1 MAITK
6 SLNVKGSITSG
17 TTVTTSQLFP
27 MFDLPSFS
35 ASSGPWASDAVIHAT
50 ASPLGYNGQ
59 DMHHRFMVLTQG
71 TRVNTVGDPAVVTGT
86 NDIIVFW
93 ASATDD
99 KDGFVEVARYDG
111 VANDDVILVSG
122 DQIQAPYKFMVVEV
136 RKGGDTDG
144 TVTVTA
150 SKFSVES
157 WGTSVR

>member
-1 MAITK
+1 
-6 SLNVKGSITSG
+6 
-17 TTVTTSQLFP
+17 
-27 MFDLPSFS
+27 
-35 ASSGPWASDAVIHAT
+35 
-50 ASPLGYNGQ
+50 
-59 DMHHRFMVLTQG
+59 MVLTQG